1 MFFRWLQD
9 EDYMK
14 NFGAMI
20 GSFTGFI
27 IGLLLSIAIG
37 LAVVPTTTT
46 KIEEYNITKYYID
59 DNKLYYVGEDGTMGR
74 IDIDN
79 GNIKTG
85 NKTYIEKRYYKVNK
99 RMNFV
104 EYYNRN
110 KDEFEKYG
118 AEVNLNIPICKYEE
132 DHQCRFD
139 CPIFGVCGENPC

>member
-1 MFFRWLQD
+1 MLVMLICIIVGAVLFRWLQD
-9 EDYMK
+9 EEK
-14 NFGAMI
+14 LFGEI
-20 GSFTGFI
+20 LGVFTGAL
-27 IGLLLSIAIG
+27 IGGFLSIAIG

-46 KIEEYNITKYYID
+46 KIEEYNISKYYID

-104 EYYNRN
+104 VFCANGMEETVYL
-110 KDEFEKYG
+110 KG
-118 AEVNLNIPICKYEE
+118 A
-132 DHQCRFD
+132 D
-139 CPIFGVCGENPC
+139 

>member
-1 MFFRWLQD
+1 MLVMLICMIVGAMFFRWLQD

-46 KIEEYNITKYYID
+46 KIKYYID

-104 EYYNRN
+104 VFCANGTEETLYL
-110 KDEFEKYG
+110 KG
-118 AEVNLNIPICKYEE
+118 A
-132 DHQCRFD
+132 D
-139 CPIFGVCGENPC
+139 

>member
-1 MFFRWLQD
+1 MLVMLICMMVGAMFFRWLQD

-20 GSFTGFI
+20 GSFTGLF
-27 IGLLLSIAIG
+27 LSIAIG

-46 KIEEYNITKYYID
+46 KIKYYID
-59 DNKLYYVGEDGTMGR
+59 NNKLYYVVEDGTMGK

-79 GNIKTG
+79 GNIKTS

-104 EYYNRN
+104 VFCA
-110 KDEFEKYG
+110 DG
-118 AEVNLNIPICKYEE
+118 TEE
-132 DHQCRFD
+132 TVYLK
-139 CPIFGVCGENPC
+139 GVD

>member
-1 MFFRWLQD
+1 MLVVLICMIVGAMFFRWLQD

-37 LAVVPTTTT
+37 LAVVPTTIT

-59 DNKLYYVGEDGTMGR
+59 DNKLYYVGEDGTMGK

-79 GNIKTG
+79 GTEETLYLK
-85 NKTYIEKRYYKVNK
+85 
-99 RMNFV
+99 
-104 EYYNRN
+104 
-110 KDEFEKYG
+110 G
-118 AEVNLNIPICKYEE
+118 A
-132 DHQCRFD
+132 D
-139 CPIFGVCGENPC
+139 

>member
-1 MFFRWLQD
+1 MLVMLICMIVGAMFFRWLQD

-14 NFGAMI
+14 NFGAII

-27 IGLLLSIAIG
+27 IG

-104 EYYNRN
+104 VFCANGTEETLYL
-110 KDEFEKYG
+110 KG
-118 AEVNLNIPICKYEE
+118 A
-132 DHQCRFD
+132 D
-139 CPIFGVCGENPC
+139 

>member
-1 MFFRWLQD
+1 MLVVLICMIVGAMFFRWLQD

-27 IGLLLSIAIG
+27 IG

-104 EYYNRN
+104 VFCANGTEETLYL
-110 KDEFEKYG
+110 KG
-118 AEVNLNIPICKYEE
+118 AN
-132 DHQCRFD
+132 
-139 CPIFGVCGENPC
+139 

>member
-1 MFFRWLQD
+1 MLVMLICMIVGAMFFRWLQD

-14 NFGAMI
+14 NFGAII

-79 GNIKTG
+79 GN
-85 NKTYIEKRYYKVNK
+85 
-99 RMNFV
+99 
-104 EYYNRN
+104 
-110 KDEFEKYG
+110 KDNFEKYG
-118 AEVNLNIPICKYEE
+118 AEVNLKKTINADLTILFLGYVKKIRVKNLK
-132 DHQCRFD
+132 
-139 CPIFGVCGENPC
+139 ILLNPC

>member
-1 MFFRWLQD
+1 MLVMLICIIVGAVLFRWLQD
-9 EDYMK
+9 EEK
-14 NFGAMI
+14 LFGEI
-20 GSFTGFI
+20 LGVFTGAL
-27 IGLLLSIAIG
+27 IGGFLSIAIG

-99 RMNFV
+99 NMNFV
-104 EYYNRN
+104 VFCANGMEETVYL
-110 KDEFEKYG
+110 KG
-118 AEVNLNIPICKYEE
+118 A
-132 DHQCRFD
+132 D
-139 CPIFGVCGENPC
+139 

>member
-1 MFFRWLQD
+1 MLVMLICMIVGAIFFRSLQD

-20 GSFTGFI
+20 GSFTGLF

-46 KIEEYNITKYYID
+46 KIKYYID

-104 EYYNRN
+104 VFCAN
-110 KDEFEKYG
+110 G
-118 AEVNLNIPICKYEE
+118 A
-132 DHQCRFD
+132 D
-139 CPIFGVCGENPC
+139 

>member
-1 MFFRWLQD
+1 M
-9 EDYMK
+9 DY
-14 NFGAMI
+14 
-20 GSFTGFI
+20 SF
-27 IGLLLSIAIG
+27 L

-59 DNKLYYVGEDGTMGR
+59 ANKLYYVGEDGTMGR

-104 EYYNRN
+104 VFCANGTEETLYL
-110 KDEFEKYG
+110 KG
-118 AEVNLNIPICKYEE
+118 A
-132 DHQCRFD
+132 D
-139 CPIFGVCGENPC
+139 

>member
-1 MFFRWLQD
+1 MLVMLIYIIVGAVLFRWLQD
-9 EDYMK
+9 EEK
-14 NFGAMI
+14 LFGEILGASI
-20 GSFTGFI
+20 GALIGGF
-27 IGLLLSIAIG
+27 LSIAIG

-104 EYYNRN
+104 VFCANGMEETLYL
-110 KDEFEKYG
+110 KG
-118 AEVNLNIPICKYEE
+118 A
-132 DHQCRFD
+132 D
-139 CPIFGVCGENPC
+139 

>member
-1 MFFRWLQD
+1 MLVMLICMIVGAMFFRWLQD

-27 IGLLLSIAIG
+27 IGL
-37 LAVVPTTTT
+37 AVVPTTTT
-46 KIEEYNITKYYID
+46 KITKYYID

-104 EYYNRN
+104 VFCAN
-110 KDEFEKYG
+110 G
-118 AEVNLNIPICKYEE
+118 MEE
-132 DHQCRFD
+132 T
-139 CPIFGVCGENPC
+139 VY

>member
-1 MFFRWLQD
+1 MLVMLICIIVGAVFFRWLQD
-9 EDYMK
+9 EEK
-14 NFGAMI
+14 LFGEI
-20 GSFTGFI
+20 LGVFTGAL
-27 IGLLLSIAIG
+27 IGGFLSIAIG

-99 RMNFV
+99 NMNFV
-104 EYYNRN
+104 VFCANGMEETVYL
-110 KDEFEKYG
+110 KG
-118 AEVNLNIPICKYEE
+118 A
-132 DHQCRFD
+132 D
-139 CPIFGVCGENPC
+139 

>member
-1 MFFRWLQD
+1 MLVMLICIIVGVVLFRWLQD
-9 EDYMK
+9 EEK
-14 NFGAMI
+14 LFGEI
-20 GSFTGFI
+20 LGVFTGAL
-27 IGLLLSIAIG
+27 IGGFLSIAIG

-99 RMNFV
+99 RMNFIV
-104 EYYNRN
+104 FCVNGMEETVYL
-110 KDEFEKYG
+110 KG
-118 AEVNLNIPICKYEE
+118 A
-132 DHQCRFD
+132 D
-139 CPIFGVCGENPC
+139 